1 MFAAMPLSSRQDLPG
16 VILRDPPIAALTFE
30 LLRRAGDFDGDGHSA
45 WFGGRD
51 CAPFDPDRSPFA
63 RERVGNGIDE
73 DCSGADLR
81 AQEFDPPP
89 VRPSSTTRPPSSAH
103 PDIVVVM
110 VDTVR
115 ARELA
120 LHGGPVQTP
129 VLDALARQSAVF
141 DRFYALCPSTHRAMP
156 SLLTGMLPSSLEETL
171 AGPQAISDARTTV
184 FEALAD
190 QGYTSNVVFGQKFM
204 RERNLDQGVAA
215 VHDNPHVRGHHVDP
229 VRTRLALGLLEQ
241 WDTAPQ
247 LLWVHYYA
255 PHAPHVAPRGH
266 DAGDGSE
273 QAAYAAEIQ
282 AFDTE
287 LGRLLDAL
295 RATPRGRAAWVV
307 VTSDHGEE
315 FYEHG
320 YTLHARA
327 LYEESVHVPLVVHA
341 PGFDPSRV
349 TTPVD
354 QLDLGTTLAAIGGAR
369 LGHGRDLRPALRG
382 AAVPERPV
390 LLELYPMRENTLTA
404 VAIVD
409 GDHKLILDLKQGL
422 FEHFDLRN
430 DPGEHTNRY
439 DDAPQS
445 AQPLR
450 HALLRHLER
459 AHAIR

>member
-1 MFAAMPLSSRQDLPG
+1 
-16 VILRDPPIAALTFE
+16 
-30 LLRRAGDFDGDGHSA
+30 
-45 WFGGRD
+45 
-51 CAPFDPDRSPFA
+51 
-63 RERVGNGIDE
+63 
-73 DCSGADLR
+73 
-81 AQEFDPPP
+81 
-89 VRPSSTTRPPSSAH
+89 
-103 PDIVVVM
+103 
-110 VDTVR
+110 
-115 ARELA
+115 
-120 LHGGPVQTP
+120 
-129 VLDALARQSAVF
+129 
-141 DRFYALCPSTHRAMP
+141 
-156 SLLTGMLPSSLEETL
+156 
-171 AGPQAISDARTTV
+171 
-184 FEALAD
+184 
-190 QGYTSNVVFGQKFM
+190 M